1 MNRYCLDACAL
12 ITFFND
18 EDGSDKVDDLL
29 GKAEKGEIAL
39 FMSKV
44 QLLEVYY
51 DRIYTAGIDAA
62 KERVLS
68 ILAESITIVDTITA
82 NVFYEA
88 GRFKTSYDMSLA
100 DSIGVA
106 TSGDLGATFVTSDHS
121 ELEAVEQQEHL
132 SFLWLPAKPKK

>member
-1 MNRYCLDACAL
+1 MDRYCLDACSL
-12 ITFFND
+12 IAFFND
-18 EDGSDKVDDLL
+18 EEGSDMVDDLL
-29 GKAEKGEIAL
+29 DKAEKGKSAL

-68 ILAESITIVDTITA
+68 ILAEPITIVDTMTDT
-82 NVFYEA
+82 VLYEA

-100 DSIGVA
+100 DAIGLA
-106 TSGDLGATFVTSDHS
+106 TAGDLGAIFVTSDHK
-121 ELEAVEQQEHL
+121 EIEPIEHHEPI
-132 SFLWLPAKPKK
+132 SFLWLPSRPKK